1 MIGIIDYG
9 AGNLRS
15 VQNVFDY
22 LGAKTQI
29 VRVAENL
36 TKFDR
41 ILLPGVGAFGEAM
54 SKIHALNLDVA
65 LREFIASGKPFLGIC
80 LGMQLLFEK
89 SYEFGETAGLGI
101 IRGEVVKF
109 DTSKFSDTNLGASNL
124 FTHNGVFAPK
134 IKIPH
139 VGWNELKFA
148 KQTKINANLND
159 EIYLY
164 FVHSYH
170 VLCDDSVVLGRTN
183 YGYEFVSAVAKDN
196 VFGFQAH
203 PEKSHENGLKIIKN
217 FMEL

>member
-15 VQNVFDY
+15 VQNAFDY

-29 VRVAENL
+29 VREAENL

-89 SYEFGETAGLGI
+89 SYEFGETAGLGVI
-101 IRGEVVKF
+101 NGEVVKF
-109 DTSKFSDTNLGASNL
+109 DTSKFTDTNLSAQNST
-124 FTHNGVFAPK
+124 FSPK

-139 VGWNELKFA
+139 VGWNGLEFA

-170 VLCDDSVVLGRTN
+170 VLCDDSVVLGLTN

-203 PEKSHENGLKIIKN
+203 PEKSHKNGLKIIKN

>member
-15 VQNVFDY
+15 VQNAFDY

-29 VRVAENL
+29 VREAENL

-89 SYEFGETAGLGI
+89 SYEFGETAGLGVI
-101 IRGEVVKF
+101 NGEVVEF
-109 DTSKFSDTNLGASNL
+109 DTSKFTDTNLSPQNS
-124 FTHNGVFAPK
+124 TFAPK

-139 VGWNELKFA
+139 VGWNGLEFV

-183 YGYEFVSAVAKDN
+183 YGYGGVGAVAKDK
-196 VFGFQAH
+196 VFGF
-203 PEKSHENGLKIIKN
+203 
-217 FMEL
+217 

>member
-15 VQNVFDY
+15 VQNAFDY

-29 VRVAENL
+29 VREAENL

-54 SKIHALNLDVA
+54 SKIRALNLDVA

-89 SYEFGETAGLGI
+89 SYEFGETAGLGVI
-101 IRGEVVKF
+101 NGEVVKF
-109 DTSKFSDTNLGASNL
+109 DTSKFTDTNLSPQNST
-124 FTHNGVFAPK
+124 FTPK

-139 VGWNELKFA
+139 VGWNGLEFA

-183 YGYEFVSAVAKDN
+183 YGYKFVSAVAKDN
-196 VFGFQAH
+196 VFGFQGH